1 MTALSFLTTRII
13 INRVFTLLK
22 KQREDES
29 SKHSHLERKNAEG
42 LSEGT
47 REQRKS
53 YQEGEFYSFKA
64 DVLPAVYWYVHVS
77 DTAI

>member
-1 MTALSFLTTRII
+1 MSFLTTRIL
-13 INRVFTLLK
+13 INTVFTLLK
-22 KQREDES
+22 RKKDES
-29 SKHSHLERKNAEG
+29 SKHSPLERKNAES

-53 YQEGEFYSFKA
+53 YPEGKFYSFKA
-64 DVLPAVYWYVHVS
+64 DGLPFVYWYLHVS

>member
-13 INRVFTLLK
+13 INTHFTLLK
-22 KQREDES
+22 RRKDES
-29 SKHSHLERKNAEG
+29 SKHSPLEMKNAEG

-47 REQRKS
+47 REQKKS
-53 YQEGEFYSFKA
+53 YQEGKFYSFRA
-64 DVLPAVYWYVHVS
+64 DALPSVYWYLHVS